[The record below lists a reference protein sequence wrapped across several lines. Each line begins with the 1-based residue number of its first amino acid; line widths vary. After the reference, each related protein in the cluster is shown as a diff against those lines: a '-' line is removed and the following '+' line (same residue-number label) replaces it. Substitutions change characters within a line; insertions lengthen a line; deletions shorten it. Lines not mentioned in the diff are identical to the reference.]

1 MDCSGIRTVLV
12 PGVAWPTH
20 NYDVPKDAKWITGDA
35 AARRVLQ
42 YTLLHPWSNV
52 TSIKT
57 ALTMGAVQVQT
68 HLDQHVA
75 DGKLQSA
82 VLDNGG
88 RKSTIYASPDEPLPA
103 LKVHTIRSAILEF
116 LHRHPGSTSADI
128 VECLGLKQSQVCVA
142 LLRLHET
149 HKVRR
154 DACQLLSQYWAS
166 T

>member
-1 MDCSGIRTVLV
+1 MDCSIRTVLV
-12 PGVAWPTH
+12 PGVAWPVSQ
-20 NYDVPKDAKWITGDA
+20 DAQPKDAKWLTGEA

-42 YTLLHPWSNV
+42 YTLLHPWL
-52 TSIKT
+52 TATAIKT
-57 ALTMGAVQVQT
+57 PLTMGAVQVQK

-75 DGKLQSA
+75 DGNLQSV

-88 RKSTIYASPDEPLPA
+88 RKSTIYASPDEPLPV
-103 LKVHTIRSAILEF
+103 LKFHTIRSAILEF

-154 DACQLLSQYWAS
+154 DACQLLSRYWALQ
-166 T
+166 